1 MNTTEKIKFMRD
13 FLSVY
18 EQDRGNFL
26 PDESLSPFTD
36 EQLKDL
42 RAGFEEC
49 TDLFCSNKINWSGTR
64 SQRRFANGY
73 PIVP

>member
-1 MNTTEKIKFMRD
+1 MDTTEKIKFMRD
-13 FLSVY
+13 FLSAY

-49 TDLFCSNKINWSGTR
+49 TDLVLF
-64 SQRRFANGY
+64 
-73 PIVP
+73 